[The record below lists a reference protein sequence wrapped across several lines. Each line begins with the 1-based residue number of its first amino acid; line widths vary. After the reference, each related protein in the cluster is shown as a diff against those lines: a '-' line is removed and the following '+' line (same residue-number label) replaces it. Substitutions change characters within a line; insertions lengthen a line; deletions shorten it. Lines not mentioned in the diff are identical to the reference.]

1 MICSLHRRIP
11 LVKIIKNDK
20 SPGIQL
26 TVWIPG
32 DLSLMC
38 LAEFVWFVDFM
49 IVGMQQLMGFLTE
62 RFAQEFLV
70 ERLDL
75 RVFVRFAQWQTA
87 VNLIE

>member
-1 MICSLHRRIP
+1 M
-11 LVKIIKNDK
+11 KIIKNDK

-38 LAEFVWFVDFM
+38 LAEFVWFINFV
-49 IVGMQQLMGFLTE
+49 VVSMQQLMRFLTE

-75 RVFVRFAQWQTA
+75 RVFVRFAQWQAA